1 MKIRIKANTIRLRL
15 TQPEVERFAREGYVG
30 STLRFDPQHQLHYA
44 LVRDAAASSVQ
55 AHYRD
60 HEIRVSVPVA
70 LAEEWTRTDRVGFQN
85 AAAPLHTGREDD
97 PLFILV
103 EKDFQCLHQRP
114 HEDEGDQFPHPLENQ
129 HQPQ

>member
-30 STLRFDPQHQLHYA
+30 STLHFNPQHQLHYA
-44 LVRDAAASSVQ
+44 LVRDEGATTVQ

-60 HEIRVSVPVA
+60 HEILVKVPMGI
-70 LAEEWTRTDRVGFQN
+70 AEEWTETDRVGFQN
-85 AAAPLHTGREDD
+85 AATSLSTGRADD

-129 HQPQ
+129 HKL